1 MNATGGR
8 EVTYSA
14 SISISPSTSPGTLP
28 AHANLGPP
36 PCTPTTPWGASR
48 HQQPSSTHGEVV
60 TVRCALSPIRAF
72 ALRAHLCTRSVG
84 CACAPRKSYVLGL
97 LDAPVCH
104 ILCRTLSRFGRP
116 KCEFGAQSGANCPA
130 CTNCGDLPGKVSE
143 NCTIRRAKWGSAAR
157 WLRSAVHL
165 FVCLHLESPC
175 RDLGAQNANL
185 GPGLAQIAQPV
196 RIAEICLGKSLKTVL
211 FGAPNGGRLPHGSD
225 GGCAECIGLPITLQS
240 ANHGSRDLERLASGS
255 SLAH

>member
-1 MNATGGR
+1 VNATGGR

-28 AHANLGPP
+28 AHANLGPRP
-36 PCTPTTPWGASR
+36 L
-48 HQQPSSTHGEVV
+48 HQQRQQHARRGRHRPI
-60 TVRCALSPIRAF
+60 ALSPIRAF

-116 KCEFGAQSGANCPA
+116 KCEFGARFGANCLA

-157 WLRSAVHL
+157 WLRSAVLL
-165 FVCLHLESPC
+165 FVWPSCVAPC
-175 RDLGAQNANL
+175 RDLSAQIANL
-185 GPGLAQIAQPV
+185 GPSLAQIA
-196 RIAEICLGKSLKTVL
+196 
-211 FGAPNGGRLPHGSD
+211 
-225 GGCAECIGLPITLQS
+225 
-240 ANHGSRDLERLASGS
+240 
-255 SLAH
+255 